1 VITEESAV
9 LYADFTCSCG
19 RFYGITQK
27 EANMTRLSVTENT
40 LLNQI
45 NAAQTAMTDQVMGW
59 SAMNSGSHH
68 AAGLEHMRRALAKRL
83 STLPGQLHTVS
94 ASPAYGVD
102 ATGKN
107 VALVHGAN
115 IHMIV
120 RPDAP
125 LQCLL
130 AGHMDT
136 VFGQAHPFQTP
147 VWRDGKSINGPGT
160 ADMKGGLTVMIAA
173 LEALETSPW
182 AQNIGYQIIIN
193 ADEEVGSLGSAAL
206 LEQSAK
212 QTHIGLVFEPAMED
226 GTLAGARKGIGNYTA
241 LVRGKAA
248 HAGRNPQDGRNAIV
262 AISDLMLRLSAIK
275 SDGISINPARIDG
288 GGPTNVVPDV
298 AIGRFEV
305 RIDTHEQRQLAEA
318 KVQEL
323 VQTVA
328 RYHDVTIDLH
338 GRFHR
343 PPKPM
348 DAIQAGLFAAIKAC
362 GSDLDI
368 PIGWRAT
375 GGCCDGN
382 NLAATGLP
390 VVDTLGVRG
399 GAIHSADEY
408 MIVDSLAERAQ
419 LVALFL
425 MRIASGAMPLPPRG
439 PTGAAL

>member
-1 VITEESAV
+1 MI
-9 LYADFTCSCG
+9 
-19 RFYGITQK
+19 
-27 EANMTRLSVTENT
+27 RLSQTENN

-45 NAAQTAMTDQVMGW
+45 KAAQADMTDQVMGW
-59 SAMNSGSHH
+59 SAINSGSHH
-68 AAGLEHMRRALAKRL
+68 AAGLAKMHGALAKRL

-94 ASPAYGVD
+94 APLAHGIDTS
-102 ATGKN
+102 GKS
-107 VALVHGAN
+107 VELFHGDN
-115 IHMIV
+115 LHMIV
-120 RPDAP
+120 RPEAP
-125 LQCLL
+125 LQILL

-136 VFGQAHPFQTP
+136 VFGAAHSFQTP
-147 VWRDGKSINGPGT
+147 IWRDAKSINGPGA
-160 ADMKGGLTVMIAA
+160 ADMKGGLTLMIAA
-173 LEALETSPW
+173 LEALEASPW
-182 AQNIGYQIIIN
+182 AKNIGYQIIIN
-193 ADEEVGSLGSAAL
+193 ADEETGSLGSAAL
-206 LEQSAK
+206 LKQCAK
-212 QTHIGLVFEPAMED
+212 QAHIGLVFEPAMED

-248 HAGRNPQDGRNAIV
+248 HAGRNPQDGRNAIL
-262 AISDLMLRLSAIK
+262 AISDLLLRLSAIN
-275 SDGISINPARIDG
+275 SEGVSINPARIDG
-288 GGPTNVVPDV
+288 GGPTNVVPDL

-305 RIDTHEQRQLAEA
+305 RTDTHEQRQFIGDKL
-318 KVQEL
+318 QEL
-323 VQTVA
+323 VQCVA
-328 RYHDVTIDLH
+328 QHHDVTIELH

-408 MIVDSLAERAQ
+408 MIVESLTERAQ

-439 PTGAAL
+439 PIGPTS